1 MKPLP
6 IRSMDELDALGKIY
20 AQSGVFGDINPAV
33 GTVIAQH
40 VYQTGSTPV
49 EFAANYDVLGSKIS
63 PKAKYLLARLL
74 AVGGSYDIHDY
85 DDTKVSISFSYGKV
99 SRTITT
105 TIEDAERAGLTRDG
119 KGRIKSMWQRFPR
132 RMLFA
137 RVVSEGVGV
146 VAPNVN
152 AGLYTPEEV
161 SDFDGR
167 DVDIDDGE
175 AVPTPVPQAAAQ
187 PPADPSVC
195 NLECPYK
202 GQKWEML
209 SDDLLNAALD
219 FDGTPS
225 ASKDYIRAVLSARLS
240 ATQTPT
246 NNPEEGDNQ

>member
-1 MKPLP
+1 MKALP
-6 IRSMDELDALGKIY
+6 IRSMAELVDLGNIY

-33 GTVIAQH
+33 GTVIAQFL
-40 VYQTGSTPV
+40 YQTGTTPV
-49 EFAANYDVLGSKIS
+49 DFAANYDILGSKIS

-74 AVGGSYDIHDY
+74 AVGGSYDIGVY
-85 DDTKVSISFSYGKV
+85 EDTKVSITFSYGKV
-99 SRTITT
+99 TRTVTT
-105 TIEDAERAGLTRDG
+105 TIEDAERAGLTRDS
-119 KGRIKSMWQRFPR
+119 KGRVKSMWQRFPR

-137 RVVSEGVGV
+137 RVVSEGVGI

-175 AVPTPVPQAAAQ
+175 AVPTPQPATPQ
-187 PPADPSVC
+187 PAPDPSVC
-195 NLECPYK
+195 NLECAYK

-209 SDDLLNAALD
+209 SDDLLNAALEY
-219 FDGTPS
+219 DGTPA

-240 ATQTPT
+240 APTQH
-246 NNPEEGDNQ
+246 PEEGDAQ

>member
-1 MKPLP
+1 MKALP
-6 IRSMDELDALGKIY
+6 IRSMAELVDLGKIY

-33 GTVIAQH
+33 GTVIAQFL
-40 VYQTGSTPV
+40 YQTGSTPV
-49 EFAANYDVLGSKIS
+49 DFAANYDVLGSKIS

-85 DDTKVSISFSYGKV
+85 DDTKVSITFSYSKV

-105 TIEDAERAGLTRDG
+105 TIEDAERAGLTRDS
-119 KGRIKSMWQRFPR
+119 KGRVKSMWQRFPR

-137 RVVSEGVGV
+137 RVVSEGVGI

-175 AVPTPVPQAAAQ
+175 SVPTPQAAVPRQ
-187 PPADPSVC
+187 PLADPSVC
-195 NLECPYK
+195 NLECAYK

-209 SDDLLNAALD
+209 SDDLLNAALEY
-219 FDGTPS
+219 DGTPA

-240 ATQTPT
+240 ST
-246 NNPEEGDNQ
+246 NQSTEEGDAQ

>member
-1 MKPLP
+1 MKALP
-6 IRSMDELDALGKIY
+6 IHSMEELFQLGSLY
-20 AQSGVFGDINPAV
+20 AASGVFGDINPAV

-40 VYQTGSTPV
+40 VYQMGTTPV

-63 PKAKYLLARLL
+63 PKAKYLLARLI

-85 DDTKVSISFSYGKV
+85 DDNKVSITFSYGKV

-105 TIEDAERAGLTRDG
+105 TIDDAERAGLTRDS
-119 KGRIKSMWQRFPR
+119 KGRVKSMWQRFPR

-137 RVVSEGVGV
+137 RVVSEGVGI

-175 AVPTPVPQAAAQ
+175 AVPTPQTAVSQQ
-187 PPADPSVC
+187 PSLDPSVC
-195 NLECPYK
+195 NLECAYK

-209 SDDLLNAALD
+209 SDDLLSAALEY
-219 FDGTPS
+219 DGTPA
-225 ASKDYIRAVLSARLS
+225 ASKDYIRSVLTARLS
-240 ATQTPT
+240 V
-246 NNPEEGDNQ
+246 NPEEGTQQ

>member
-1 MKPLP
+1 MKALP
-6 IRSMDELDALGKIY
+6 IHSLDELFSLGKLY

-33 GTVIAQH
+33 GTVIAQFL
-40 VYQTGSTPV
+40 YQTGTTPV
-49 EFAANYDVLGSKIS
+49 DFAANYDILGSKIS

-74 AVGGSYDIHDY
+74 AVGGSYDINVYEDS
-85 DDTKVSISFSYGKV
+85 KVSITFSYGKV
-99 SRTITT
+99 SRTVTT
-105 TIEDAERAGLTRDG
+105 TIEDAERAGLTRDS

-137 RVVSEGVGV
+137 RVVSEGVGI

-175 AVPTPVPQAAAQ
+175 AVPTPQPTMQAASL
-187 PPADPSVC
+187 DPSVC
-195 NLECPYK
+195 NLECAYK

-209 SDDLLNAALD
+209 SDDLLNAALEY
-219 FDGTPS
+219 DGTPA
-225 ASKDYIRAVLSARLS
+225 ASKDYIRFVLSARLS
-240 ATQTPT
+240 ANSQPT
-246 NNPEEGDNQ
+246 EEGDAQ

>member
-6 IRSMDELDALGKIY
+6 IRSMAELDELGRLY

-33 GTVIAQH
+33 GAVIAQH
-40 VYQTGSTPV
+40 IYQTGSTPV

-74 AVGGSYDIHDY
+74 AVGGSYDIGDY
-85 DDTKVSISFSYGKV
+85 TDQKVSITFSYGKV

-105 TIEDAERAGLTRDG
+105 TIDDAERAGLTRDS
-119 KGRIKSMWQRFPR
+119 KGRVKSMWQRFPR

-137 RVVSEGVGV
+137 RVVSEGVGI

-167 DVDIDDGE
+167 DVDIDDGS
-175 AVPTPVPQAAAQ
+175 AIPTPQPSAPQ
-187 PPADPSVC
+187 PTLDPSVC
-195 NLECPYK
+195 NLECAYK

-219 FDGTPS
+219 YDGTP
-225 ASKDYIRAVLSARLS
+225 ADSKEYIRAVLSARLS
-240 ATQTPT
+240 STHNTS
-246 NNPEEGDNQ
+246 EEGDIQ

>member
-6 IRSMDELDALGKIY
+6 IRSMAELGELGRIY

-63 PKAKYLLARLL
+63 PKAKYLLARLI

-85 DDTKVSISFSYGKV
+85 DDKKVSITFSYGKV

-119 KGRIKSMWQRFPR
+119 KGRVKSMWQRFPR

-137 RVVSEGVGV
+137 RVVSEGVGI

-161 SDFDGR
+161 SDFDGN
-167 DVDIDDGE
+167 DIDIDDGE
-175 AVPTPVPQAAAQ
+175 AVPTPPAPQS
-187 PPADPSVC
+187 PADPSVC

-240 ATQTPT
+240 ATKTPT

>member
-1 MKPLP
+1 MKALP
-6 IRSMDELDALGKIY
+6 IHSMDDLCKLGQLY

-74 AVGGSYDIHDY
+74 AVGGSYDIGDY
-85 DDTKVSISFSYGKV
+85 TDQKVSITFSYGKV
-99 SRTITT
+99 TRTITT
-105 TIEDAERAGLTRDG
+105 TIEDAERAGLTRDS
-119 KGRIKSMWQRFPR
+119 KGRVKSMWQRFPR

-137 RVVSEGVGV
+137 RVVSEGVGI

-175 AVPTPVPQAAAQ
+175 AVPTPAPQSLV
-187 PPADPSVC
+187 DPSVC

-225 ASKDYIRAVLSARLS
+225 ASKDYIRAVLNARLT
-240 ATQTPT
+240 ANTQT
-246 NNPEEGDNQ
+246 PEEGDQQ